1 MFLTPILIGTGL
13 AAAVA
18 AGAGAVGL
26 DRDRAFY
33 PTVLI
38 VVASYYDLFAVL
50 GGSPQALGV
59 EIAVTA
65 VFVTAAVV
73 GFRRNLWIVAAALA
87 MHGAF
92 DFVHGGVVHN
102 PGMPAWWPA
111 FCGSYDLA
119 AAAWM
124 AWRLR
129 STVGG
134 SGSARYRAASV
145 PNGPWPKRPST

>member
-1 MFLTPILIGTGL
+1 MLAAPILIGIGL
-13 AAAVA
+13 AFAVA
-18 AGAGAVGL
+18 AGAHAAGL
-26 DRDRAFY
+26 DRERGFY

-59 EIAVTA
+59 ELAVTA
-65 VFVTAAVV
+65 VFVSAAVV

-119 AAAWM
+119 AAAWL
-124 AWRLR
+124 AWRMR

-134 SGSARYRAASV
+134 SGSPSLSRHARA
-145 PNGPWPKRPST
+145 

>member
-1 MFLTPILIGTGL
+1 MLAPMLIGTGL
-13 AAAVA
+13 AIAVA

-50 GGSPQALGV
+50 GGSPGALAV
-59 EIAVTA
+59 ELAITA
-65 VFVTAAVV
+65 VFVTVAVV
-73 GFRRNLWIVAAALA
+73 GFRRDLWIVAAGLAL
-87 MHGAF
+87 HGAF

-119 AAAWM
+119 AAAWLASRM
-124 AWRLR
+124 RA
-129 STVGG
+129 TVGVER
-134 SGSARYRAASV
+134 SC
-145 PNGPWPKRPST
+145 